1 MDTKHRIQEQAR
13 QLETQWTQDER
24 WAGIVRSYTAEE
36 VVRGWMG
43 SPGHRANILDGDLT
57 QIGVGRADGGSYG
70 VYWTQVFGT
79 PR

>member
-1 MDTKHRIQEQAR
+1 ME
-13 QLETQWTQDER
+13 
-24 WAGIVRSYTAEE
+24 
-36 VVRGWMG
+36 
-43 SPGHRANILDGDLT
+43 SPGHRANILDGDLA